1 MAYISDDQILDY
13 LNDFFAKYDQNRKL
27 QDMALANGLDIK
39 NSVRLTDDQREALA
53 VAQVA
58 LMLAKR
64 EDDPRYAILS
74 KTGLEHRSLRTELIN
89 HYKDEAIQL
98 INKRAMNV
106 ENSPNI

>member
-89 HYKDEAIQL
+89 RYKDEAIQL
-98 INKRAMNV
+98 INKRAMNI